1 MKAIDLRSDT
11 VTRPSKGMREAMA
24 NAEVGDDVFGEDPTV
39 NELQR
44 RCAEITGKE
53 VALYVPSGCMA
64 NQLAIKSQTNPADEV
79 ILEAESHIL
88 NYETAAPAFISGVQV
103 FPVEGKNGVFTAE
116 DVQKHIRPKAYYF
129 PKTALIC
136 IENTHNRAGGTIFP
150 INKIKD
156 MRELALNEGI
166 RMHMDGAR
174 VFNASVETGIP
185 VKEYASYVDTIS
197 FCFSKGL
204 GAPVGSILCSDKETI
219 TKAHKYRKII
229 GGGMR
234 QAGILAAAA
243 LYALDNNVLRLKED
257 HEKAKYF
264 ADEICRLKDISVD
277 LSTVQTNIIIFR
289 LNRSDEEINKFKDAL
304 NEEGILISDGSYG
317 SLRAIC
323 HLDVSMN
330 EVKEAIRV
338 IKNILANHK

>member
-1 MKAIDLRSDT
+1 MIDLRSDT
-11 VTRPSKGMREAMA
+11 VTKPSKGMREAMA
-24 NAEVGDDVFGEDPTV
+24 NAEVGDDVYGEDPTV

-53 VALYVPSGCMA
+53 AALYVPSGCMA
-64 NQLAIKSQTNPADEV
+64 NQLAIKSQTSPADEV
-79 ILEAESHIL
+79 ILESESHIL
-88 NYETAAPAFISGVQV
+88 NYETAAPAFLSQVQL
-103 FPVEGKNGVFTAE
+103 FPVQGVNGVFTA
-116 DVQKHIRPKAYYF
+116 DDIQKQIRPRAYYF

-150 INKIKD
+150 IDEIKKI
-156 MRELALNEGI
+156 RELALKEGI

-185 VKEYASYVDTIS
+185 VKEYASYVDSIS

-243 LYALDNNVLRLKED
+243 LYALDNNVQRLKED
-257 HEKAKYF
+257 HEKAKCF
-264 ADEICRLKDISVD
+264 ANEISKLKDISVD
-277 LSTVQTNIIIFR
+277 MSTVQTNIIIFR
-289 LNRSDEEINKFKDAL
+289 LNRTDEEINKFKSAL
-304 NEEGILISDGSYG
+304 KDKGILISDGSYG

-323 HLDVSMN
+323 HLDVSMDDVKKAIDA
-330 EVKEAIRV
+330 VKEV
-338 IKNILANHK
+338 LS

>member
-1 MKAIDLRSDT
+1 MIDLRSDT
-11 VTRPSKGMREAMA
+11 VTKPSKGMREAMA
-24 NAEVGDDVFGEDPTV
+24 NAEVGDDVYGEDPTV

-53 VALYVPSGCMA
+53 AALYVPSGCMA

-79 ILEAESHIL
+79 ILESESHIL
-88 NYETAAPAFISGVQV
+88 NYETAAPAFLSQVQL
-103 FPVEGKNGVFTAE
+103 FPVQGVNGVFTA
-116 DVQKHIRPKAYYF
+116 DDIQKQIRPRAYYF

-150 INKIKD
+150 IDEIKKI
-156 MRELALNEGI
+156 RELALKEGI

-185 VKEYASYVDTIS
+185 VKEYASYVDSIS

-243 LYALDNNVLRLKED
+243 LYALDNNVQRLKED
-257 HEKAKYF
+257 HEKAKCF
-264 ADEICRLKDISVD
+264 ANEISKLKDISVD
-277 LSTVQTNIIIFR
+277 MSTVQTNIIIFR
-289 LNRSDEEINKFKDAL
+289 LNRTDEEINKFKSAL
-304 NEEGILISDGSYG
+304 KDKGILISDGSYG

-323 HLDVSMN
+323 HLDVSMDDVKKAIDA
-330 EVKEAIRV
+330 VKEV
-338 IKNILANHK
+338 LS

>member
-1 MKAIDLRSDT
+1 MKFIDLRSDT

-44 RCAEITGKE
+44 KCAEITGKE
-53 VALYVPSGCMA
+53 AALYVPSGCMA

-79 ILEAESHIL
+79 IVEAESHIL

-103 FPVEGKNGVFTAE
+103 FPIEGKNGVYTAE
-116 DVQKHIRPKAYYF
+116 DIQMHIRPKAYYF
-129 PKTALIC
+129 PKTALVC
-136 IENTHNRAGGTIFP
+136 LENTHNRAGGTIFP
-150 INKIKD
+150 FDEIKKIRKLTLS
-156 MRELALNEGI
+156 EHI
-166 RMHMDGAR
+166 RLHMDGAR
-174 VFNASVETGIP
+174 VYNASVETGIP
-185 VKEYASYVDTIS
+185 VKEYASQVDSIS

-234 QAGILAAAA
+234 QTGILAAAA
-243 LYALDNNVLRLKED
+243 LYALDNNVHRLKED
-257 HEKAKYF
+257 HEKARYF
-264 ADEICRLKDISVD
+264 ADEINNLKDISVN
-277 LSTVQTNIIIFR
+277 LTTVQTNIIIFR
-289 LNRSDEEINKFKDAL
+289 LNRSEEEINKFKAELKDR
-304 NEEGILISDGSYG
+304 GVLISDGSYG

-323 HLDVSMN
+323 HLDVSRD
-330 EVKEAIRV
+330 EVSRAVSV
-338 IKNILANHK
+338 IKEILRKLN